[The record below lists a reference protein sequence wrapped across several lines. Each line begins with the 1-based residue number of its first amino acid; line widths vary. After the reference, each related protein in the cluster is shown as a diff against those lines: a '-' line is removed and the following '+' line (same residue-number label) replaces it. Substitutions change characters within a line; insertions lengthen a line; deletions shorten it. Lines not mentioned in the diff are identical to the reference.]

1 MTIRAARIWLR
12 FLCPAL
18 LLLPAMASPEH
29 AAAQAYPNRPIRLIV
44 PFPPGG
50 AADILARLIG
60 GKVSE
65 QIGQPVIVE
74 NRPGAG
80 GTLGADTAAKS
91 PADGYTIL
99 HNTNGA
105 AIAPALYRALPFDAA
120 KDFTPVTQIV
130 ASNLA
135 LVASPKSGIASV
147 KELLARA
154 RANPGKLNYGSSG
167 PGNPLQLTM
176 EMLKHAAGVDI
187 VAVPFRGD
195 AQIHTALIAGDIEVA
210 VIPLSAAVPLIQ
222 EGRLTALAVTGPK
235 RSEPVAHVPT
245 VAEAAGLPGFA
256 SAGWQGWFAPAG
268 TPATIVE
275 RIGHEVARAIAQP
288 EINERLKTM
297 AYEPVGSTPAEFE
310 AYFKGEVVKF
320 TNIIADAKIPKQ

>member
-1 MTIRAARIWLR
+1 MKVWLR
-12 FLCPAL
+12 VLCAAFV
-18 LLLPAMASPEH
+18 LLPVLAALPEQ
-29 AAAQAYPNRPIRLIV
+29 AAAQAYPSRPIRLIV

-60 GKVSE
+60 GKVAE
-65 QIGQPVIVE
+65 QMGQPVIIE

-91 PADGYTIL
+91 PADGTTIL

-120 KDFTPVTQIV
+120 KDLAPVTQIV
-130 ASNLA
+130 ASNLV

-176 EMLKHAAGVDI
+176 EMLKHAVGVDI

-195 AQIHTALIAGDIEVA
+195 GQIHTALIAGEIDVA
-210 VIPLSAAVPLIQ
+210 VIPLAAAVPLIQ

-235 RSEPVAHVPT
+235 RSEPVASVPT
-245 VAEAAGLPGFA
+245 VAEAADLPGFA
-256 SAGWQGWFAPAG
+256 SAGWQGWFVPAG
-268 TPATIVE
+268 TPTAIVE
-275 RIGHEVARAIAQP
+275 RIRNEVAKAIAVP
-288 EINERLKTM
+288 EINERLRSM
-297 AYEPVGSTPAEFE
+297 AYEPVGSTPADFE
-310 AYFKGEVVKF
+310 AYFKAEVVKF
-320 TNIIADAKIPKQ
+320 TNIIADANIPKQ